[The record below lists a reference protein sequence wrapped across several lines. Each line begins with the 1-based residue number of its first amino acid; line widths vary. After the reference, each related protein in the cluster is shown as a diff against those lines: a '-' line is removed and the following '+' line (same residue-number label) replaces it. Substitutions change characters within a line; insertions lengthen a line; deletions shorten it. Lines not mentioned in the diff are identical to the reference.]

1 MSWFAASS
9 WLRTYAMAT
18 FRADLVAGISLA
30 TFVIPE
36 SIAYASLAGLPP
48 VAGLYCYLIAG
59 LAYAPFGSTRQIA
72 VGPTSAIALLL
83 ASNLAPLS
91 RHDAAHY
98 AILASASALF
108 VGLYCLVARIIRVS
122 FVVNFLGDVVLLGF
136 KLGAALFI
144 AATQVPKIFG
154 LRNGGSN
161 FFTTSYDIL
170 RHLEATHAPTLAI
183 GGGSLLALLLLRRI
197 FPGRPTTLVVV
208 LAVLGL
214 ATSGWINMSGI
225 QMTGPLPIGL
235 PVPTLAFLGISPHEL
250 FLTAQIGLAC
260 FLLAYVET
268 ISAAR
273 TLADAHHT
281 SVDANAEL
289 VALGVTNL
297 SVATFAGFP
306 VSGGM
311 SQSAVNDLS
320 GAKTPLALVVTSLSV
335 GAVLLWF
342 TGIFRELPE
351 AVLGAIVVVA
361 AIHIVDVRGLRALRR
376 RSHHEF
382 WIAIV
387 AALAVLATGLLTGV
401 LIATLFSLVMLLQR
415 ATQPEIAVLGEIPGT
430 TTYVNHALN
439 AHAIVRPNVL
449 VVRTYGSWFYF
460 NAEYIRTRLTQLIEE
475 RGAQLRLVV
484 FDFSASPA
492 LDVQSTNVL
501 ASLIRTLEE
510 RGITI
515 AFAHLYDETAIHLE
529 RDGEHFQHLD
539 AHRSIHDVVSQSL
552 ARSSQ
557 PSLLSE
563 TAPPAT

>member
-98 AILASASALF
+98 AILASASAMF

-214 ATSGWINMSGI
+214 AASGWINMSGI

-273 TLADAHHT
+273 TLANAHHS

-297 SVATFAGFP
+297 SVATFGGFP

-430 TTYVNHALN
+430 TTYVNYALN
-439 AHAIVRPNVL
+439 AHAIVRPDVL
-449 VVRTYGSWFYF
+449 VVRTYGSWYYF

-484 FDFSASPA
+484 LDFSASPA

-501 ASLIRTLEE
+501 ASLIRALEE
-510 RGITI
+510 RGIAI
-515 AFAHLYDETAIHLE
+515 AFAHLYDETAIHLK
-529 RDGEHFQHLD
+529 RDGEHFQRLD

-552 ARSSQ
+552 ASSSQ

>member
-91 RHDAAHY
+91 RHDPAHY